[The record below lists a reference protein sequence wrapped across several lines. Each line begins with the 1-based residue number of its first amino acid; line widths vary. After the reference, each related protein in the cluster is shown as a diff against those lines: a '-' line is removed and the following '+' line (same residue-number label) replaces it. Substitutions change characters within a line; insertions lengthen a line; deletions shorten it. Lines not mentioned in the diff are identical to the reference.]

1 MKEARKWLR
10 SFRYAYEG
18 LQYALTTQKH
28 MKFHF
33 FASFSVLFLALIF
46 KLSKLEILFILLAIV
61 LILVTELINTAIE
74 KTVDLIVQDTHP
86 LAKIA
91 KDVAAAAVLVTSVF
105 AASVGM
111 IVFYN
116 PLNDLLYQ
124 VREKVNPMSV
134 GIIWIIIALILLAVI
149 VVQARY
155 STNHKVT
162 RPSII
167 TALAFSMSTLMTL
180 YITETPV
187 ILLSYSLSG
196 LIMII
201 LYEKTDRSFPSLILG
216 GFFGS
221 FITYISYQLIY
232 YF

>member
-1 MKEARKWLR
+1 MKDARKWLR

-74 KTVDLIVQDTHP
+74 KAVDLIVQEIHP

-105 AASVGM
+105 AVSVGM
-111 IVFYN
+111 IVFYS
-116 PLNDLLYQ
+116 PLNNLFYQ
-124 VREKVNPMSV
+124 VRERANPMSV
-134 GIIWIIIALILLAVI
+134 GVIWIIIALILLAMI
-149 VVQARY
+149 VLQARY
-155 STNHKVT
+155 SPNHKAT

-180 YITETPV
+180 YITEILV

-196 LIMII
+196 LIMVI
-201 LYEKTDRSFPSLILG
+201 LYEKTDRTFPSLILG

-221 FITYISYQLIY
+221 FITYISYQLIN